1 MWHRSSYMKKG
12 FRLNDFQ
19 KTMATKT
26 KGKILVVDDNA
37 GIRGA
42 LKVLL
47 PLHFEQVEL
56 IASPK
61 ELMAKMNQFRPNVVL
76 LDMNFH
82 TDINTG
88 NEGLY
93 WVAELKKYFPQTEV
107 VLFTAYADIQLA
119 VEGMKR
125 GAFDFVV
132 KPWDNARLVEI
143 LAKAVEKNRKEQK
156 QSPQHEQQQVL
167 PDKMIWGESPQ
178 MQAIRRTVE
187 KIAPTEATV
196 LITGENGTGKDVL
209 AGEIHSRSSRC
220 SRQMVSVDVGALTE
234 TLFESE
240 LFGHVKGAFTDAH
253 TDHTGKFEQANGG
266 TLFLDEIGNIPLHL
280 QGKLLRVLQNR
291 CITKVGDTRQI
302 PIDIRLIC
310 ATNMDLEQMIRD
322 GKFREDLYY
331 RINTMHIVLP
341 PLRER
346 MDEIRHLAEQF
357 MLRYAEKYGRNVK
370 HIDHQALSAL
380 KLHRW
385 RGNIREL
392 KNAIEKAV
400 IMSEGETLTLQDLQ
414 MSISLPDNSPATR
427 NPMSLGGGASQAS
440 GKGEQEYN
448 GETLEMQEE
457 RTIRAA
463 MEKCGG
469 NLSLVAKTLN
479 ISRPTLYSKLK
490 KYNI

>member
-1 MWHRSSYMKKG
+1 
-12 FRLNDFQ
+12 
-19 KTMATKT
+19 MAAKI

-47 PLHFEQVEL
+47 PMHFEQVEL
-56 IASPK
+56 ISSPK
-61 ELMAKMNQFRPNVVL
+61 ELMGKVQQMGPNAVL

-88 NEGLY
+88 NEGLF
-93 WVAELKKYFPQTEV
+93 WLAELKKSRPEIEV

-125 GAFDFVV
+125 GAFDFIV
-132 KPWDNARLVEI
+132 KPWDNEKLVEI
-143 LAKAVEKNRKEQK
+143 LAKAVKKNQGEGSKGRKQE
-156 QSPQHEQQQVL
+156 SFL
-167 PDKMIWGESPQ
+167 PDRMIWGTSSA
-178 MQAIRRTVE
+178 MQGIRRTVE
-187 KIAPTEATV
+187 KIAPTDATV

-209 AGEIHSRSSRC
+209 AGEIHRMSSRSARP
-220 SRQMVSVDVGALTE
+220 MVSVDLGAITE
-234 TLFESE
+234 SLFESE

-253 TDHTGKFEQANGG
+253 ADHTGKFEQANGG

-280 QGKLLRVLQNR
+280 QAKLLRVLQNR

-310 ATNMDLEQMIRD
+310 ATNMDIAQMIRD
-322 GKFREDLYY
+322 GRFREDLYY
-331 RINTMHIVLP
+331 RINTMHLMLP

-346 MDEIRHLAEQF
+346 TDEIKELVLSF
-357 MLRYAEKYGRNVK
+357 MHTYAEKYGRNVK
-370 HIDHQALSAL
+370 SIDQQVLDSL
-380 KLHRW
+380 RLYRW
-385 RGNIREL
+385 SGNIREL
-392 KNAIEKAV
+392 KNTIEKAV
-400 IMSEGETLTLQDLQ
+400 IMSDGDTLTMDDLQ
-414 MSISLPDNSPATR
+414 LSIPSGGQQSADGQPKPA
-427 NPMSLGGGASQAS
+427 M
-440 GKGEQEYN
+440 EYC

-457 RTIRAA
+457 KTIRAA

-490 KYNI
+490 KYGI